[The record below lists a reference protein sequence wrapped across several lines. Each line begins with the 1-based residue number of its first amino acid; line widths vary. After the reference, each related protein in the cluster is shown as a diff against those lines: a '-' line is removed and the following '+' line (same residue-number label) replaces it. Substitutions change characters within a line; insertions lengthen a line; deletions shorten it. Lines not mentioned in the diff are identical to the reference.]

1 MIDIQLFTNNHS
13 RARVFSFIL
22 ERILT
27 VPKKIFWKKF
37 GNRKINIIIKQVQRE
52 TTTQTNGLKTVSKKR
67 IKKLIRKTL
76 FDKQ

>member
-27 VPKKIFWKKF
+27 VPKKNILEKVWK
-37 GNRKINIIIKQVQRE
+37 
-52 TTTQTNGLKTVSKKR
+52 
-67 IKKLIRKTL
+67 
-76 FDKQ
+76 